1 MNDLYPSIAWVLVAA
16 MATYI
21 ALVYMRAFKRRND
34 LQDKF
39 QGFERANSVT
49 LDSIRTNAEA
59 DFASNALHVQS
70 LTKSLLEVRK
80 QHDDLLKRHTNLL
93 DSHERLLGRVNVLD
107 EKLTKSITDLGGEI
121 LSTVQEMK
129 TQNAAVYVA
138 QQGRQNP
145 LSGRNFKP

>member
-1 MNDLYPSIAWVLVAA
+1 VTHLAESLAVIACACIAAFVALE
-16 MATYI
+16 Y
-21 ALVYMRAFKRRND
+21 LKAFKRRND

-49 LDSIRTNAEA
+49 IDGMRARAEE
-59 DFASNALHVQS
+59 DYASNAMHAQS
-70 LTKSLLEVRK
+70 LAKSLLEVRK

-107 EKLTKSITDLGGEI
+107 DKLTKSISDLGGEI

-129 TQNAAVYVA
+129 TQNAAVYVG
-138 QQGRQNP
+138 QQQRQNP